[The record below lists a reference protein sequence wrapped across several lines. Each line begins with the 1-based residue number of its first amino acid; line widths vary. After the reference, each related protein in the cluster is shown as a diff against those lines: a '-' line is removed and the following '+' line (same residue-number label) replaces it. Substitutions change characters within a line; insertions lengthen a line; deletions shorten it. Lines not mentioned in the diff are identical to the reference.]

1 MQFEHAKQLF
11 GSFSYGSD
19 SAPLVSGK
27 GIPRPAGES
36 RMKDLRTLTLVDI
49 TLPAGQVPLIPR
61 VHEILGEFIMNVRR
75 ITLTLYD

>member
-1 MQFEHAKQLF
+1 
-11 GSFSYGSD
+11 
-19 SAPLVSGK
+19 
-27 GIPRPAGES
+27 
-36 RMKDLRTLTLVDI
+36 MKDLRTLTLVDI